1 MQVDG
6 FLYLPH
12 LLQFDRNMSFVL
24 LLLSLFITNGI
35 TVDDLGLLLAM
46 VAVVILVIMGVIYR
60 VAVGLAV

>member
-46 VAVVILVIMGVIYR
+46 VAVVILIMGVIYH